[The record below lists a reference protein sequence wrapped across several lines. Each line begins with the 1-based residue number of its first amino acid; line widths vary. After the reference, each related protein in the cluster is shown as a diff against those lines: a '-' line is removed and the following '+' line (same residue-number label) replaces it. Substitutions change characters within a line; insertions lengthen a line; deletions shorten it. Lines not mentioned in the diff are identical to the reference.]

1 MGRSSDCD
9 VQLQVGRKGGRR
21 GGRLGRGRAL
31 DGVGRAGLGFSEVLV
46 LCLQSQTVEERHAV
60 FEWDSK
66 REVFA
71 VRDLGSVNGV
81 GHSSCVEVSLA

>member
-1 MGRSSDCD
+1 MR
-9 VQLQVGRKGGRR
+9 
-21 GGRLGRGRAL
+21 
-31 DGVGRAGLGFSEVLV
+31 GLGFSRNAV
-46 LCLQSQTVEERHAV
+46 CLQSQTVEERHAV

-81 GHSSCVEVSLA
+81 GQSCCVIVSLT